1 MLKIRSMVFL
11 TILTLLLLGCNFPTG
26 SPSPTDPELL
36 SPMHT
41 PSQAVPPSLRPTQ
54 AEPPPLKPTQTET
67 APITTAPPQIDT
79 PPDSSCTLSAISD
92 VPAYFRPSTESGV
105 FGTFSAGMSVEA
117 IARTADG
124 WIGFEPGVAQAAN
137 IGIFRLRWVQNSA
150 NISLSDACA
159 GLPVV
164 EGPPAGI
171 CFTMAMGDT
180 PVYEEADPASSLVT
194 TLTVEEFAAV
204 TGRTLDNWYRLDLA
218 IGDTS
223 SNRVG
228 WMEGAAINLNG
239 PCDDLPV
246 INIPPGQTI
255 TPSASSCTLTANA
268 DITVTNRPYPISDTF
283 GTLGSGMSIQAG
295 ARTPNGWIGFE
306 PGIAQAANVDV
317 FRLRWIDP
325 DAPFS
330 LTGACGGLPVV
341 IGPPPY
347 VCFNMAMGDSN
358 IYAETNTSSTVVA
371 ILLAQEYAAA
381 TVKTPDNWY
390 RIDLGFG
397 NAASNEAGWIQGSE
411 INFNGHCD
419 ELPIVTP

>member
-11 TILTLLLLGCNFPTG
+11 TIFTLLLLGCNFPTG
-26 SPSPTDPELL
+26 SPAPTEAELL
-36 SPMHT
+36 PPTRT
-41 PSQAVPPSLRPTQ
+41 PRQ
-54 AEPPPLKPTQTET
+54 AEPPPLRPTQTES
-67 APITTAPPQIDT
+67 APITTAPPQLDT
-79 PPDSSCTLSAISD
+79 PPTSSCTLSAISD

-105 FGTFSAGMSVEA
+105 FGTLSAGMSVEA
-117 IARTADG
+117 TACTADG

-137 IGIFRLRWVQNSA
+137 TGIFRLRWVQDSA
-150 NISLSDACA
+150 NISLSGACA
-159 GLPVV
+159 GLPIV

-171 CFTMAMGDT
+171 CFTMPMGDT
-180 PVYEEADPASSLVT
+180 PVYEEADPTSSLVT

-204 TGRTLDNWYRLDLA
+204 TGRTLDNWYRVDLV
-218 IGDTS
+218 IGNTS
-223 SNRVG
+223 SNRAG

-246 INIPPGQTI
+246 INIPPGQI
-255 TPSASSCTLTANA
+255 LTPSTSSCTLTANA

-283 GTLGSGMSIQAG
+283 GTLGSGMSVQAG
-295 ARTPNGWIGFE
+295 ARTPGGWIGFE
-306 PGIAQAANVDV
+306 PGVAQAANVDV

-330 LTGACGGLPVV
+330 LAGNCGDLPIM

-371 ILLAQEYAAA
+371 ILLAQEYAAVTA
-381 TVKTPDNWY
+381 KTLDNWY

-397 NAASNEAGWIQGSE
+397 NAAYNEAGWIQGTE

-419 ELPIVTP
+419 ELPIVMP